1 MKIMLKKSGC
11 ERLIKAI
18 DAYIQKVDDEL
29 LEALTEAGYSNP
41 KQTMKDLEAFTKE
54 IKKLLEEDTKA
65 IINEIYD
72 YDSVQDFIVQ
82 RWPELKNSKD
92 LVEKLTTTVSM
103 KLGEVIPEYVA
114 DYISRTDPAL
124 SYIGLTH
131 KTTAWI
137 TSWSGKL
144 AEMMK
149 LTDNKTIERILNDA
163 LKNGRSVAETA
174 KRIGDSGERDSG
186 YRSRRTATTELLRA
200 HSVAQQESFMQS
212 PAVVSKMWRHSGWRQ
227 YSRQNHI
234 DMDGQTVRKEDPF
247 VLVGE
252 EGIFYP
258 MYPRDE
264 SLPAGESINC
274 GCIAEPIVDERYYEM
289 SEEDRRRMQEAEVN
303 RMNAE
308 YEFQNGKQMVTN
320 YTSGG
325 TIRTRGTSSSGGRIL
340 DPESDDAKAWAKS
353 YYREIRA
360 KGTDTKKISDRLGI
374 PKEDVDK
381 IKKYL
386 FSEGTYYNEALKMEV
401 PFDPDAAIGQS
412 WQRLAEG
419 KEILPH
425 DRTLI
430 NHELLEMKLR
440 EEHPDWSQYE
450 AHCEA
455 QRTFDYQK
463 ESDDYY
469 GSLRQRKKN

>member
-1 MKIMLKKSGC
+1 
-11 ERLIKAI
+11 
-18 DAYIQKVDDEL
+18 

-103 KLGEVIPEYVA
+103 KLGEVIPKYVA

-247 VLVGE
+247 ILAGE

-264 SLPAGESINC
+264 NLPAGESINC
-274 GCIAEPIVDERYYEM
+274 GCVAEPIVDERFYEM
-289 SEEDRRRMQEAEVN
+289 SEEDRRRMQEAEINRINEEYDRKTGLYDKVN
-303 RMNAE
+303 NSFVTGEYRYKMKPGTGKVTREKGFIEKDHENEIKGAKWLNKTFGGDVIIRAE
-308 YEFQNGKQMVTN
+308 SKEDNQVSADYEWRGKLWDLKCPSSSA
-320 YTSGG
+320 YG
-325 TIRTRGTSSSGGRIL
+325 TIEKRIRHGLIQIEDNPGGLLLDFTDSKLDISSAKNMTNEIL
-340 DPESDDAKAWAKS
+340 EK
-353 YYREIRA
+353 RA
-360 KGTDTKKISDRLGI
+360 KRGLDVIVKKDDLFEVIRITK
-374 PKEDVDK
+374 
-381 IKKYL
+381 
-386 FSEGTYYNEALKMEV
+386 
-401 PFDPDAAIGQS
+401 
-412 WQRLAEG
+412 
-419 KEILPH
+419 
-425 DRTLI
+425 
-430 NHELLEMKLR
+430 
-440 EEHPDWSQYE
+440 
-450 AHCEA
+450 
-455 QRTFDYQK
+455 
-463 ESDDYY
+463 
-469 GSLRQRKKN
+469 

>member
-1 MKIMLKKSGC
+1 M
-11 ERLIKAI
+11 
-18 DAYIQKVDDEL
+18 
-29 LEALTEAGYSNP
+29 
-41 KQTMKDLEAFTKE
+41 
-54 IKKLLEEDTKA
+54 
-65 IINEIYD
+65 
-72 YDSVQDFIVQ
+72 QDFIVQ
-82 RWPELKNSKD
+82 RWPELKDSKD

-264 SLPAGESINC
+264 NLPAGESINC
-274 GCIAEPIVDERYYEM
+274 GCVAEPIVDERYYEM
-289 SEEDRRRMQEAEVN
+289 SEEDRRRMQEAEI
-303 RMNAE
+303 RRQNAE
-308 YEFQNGKQMVTN
+308 YELEHGAYSKPTIEDLKNGGKINTKSHFSDRMRERGISEEDAADAVTN
-320 YTSGG
+320 PLFVADVKYDSKGRPSVKYIGKDATVTVNPETG
-325 TIRTRGTSSSGGRIL
+325 TITSTWKTGTRTR
-340 DPESDDAKAWAKS
+340 
-353 YYREIRA
+353 
-360 KGTDTKKISDRLGI
+360 
-374 PKEDVDK
+374 
-381 IKKYL
+381 KKY
-386 FSEGTYYNEALKMEV
+386 EK
-401 PFDPDAAIGQS
+401 Q
-412 WQRLAEG
+412 AE
-419 KEILPH
+419 
-425 DRTLI
+425 
-430 NHELLEMKLR
+430 
-440 EEHPDWSQYE
+440 
-450 AHCEA
+450 
-455 QRTFDYQK
+455 QK
-463 ESDDYY
+463 T
-469 GSLRQRKKN
+469 N

>member
-212 PAVVSKMWRHSGWRQ
+212 PAVVSKMWRHSGLRQ

-247 VLVGE
+247 VLAGE
-252 EGIFYP
+252 DGIFYP

-264 SLPAGESINC
+264 NLPAGESINC
-274 GCIAEPIVDERYYEM
+274 GCVAEPIVDERFYEM
-289 SEEDRRRMQEAEVN
+289 SEEDRRRMQEAEINRINEEYDRKTGIHDKVN
-303 RMNAE
+303 NSYVMGE
-308 YEFQNGKQMVTN
+308 YRYKMKPGSGKVIREKGFDPKDRDNEIKSANWLHKTFGGDVILKEESTEKGVLSPD
-320 YTSGG
+320 YEWRGALWDLKTISSSSRG
-325 TIRTRGTSSSGGRIL
+325 TIEKRIRHGLHQISENPGGLLLDFTDSKLSIYEAKEMTSSIMETRAVFT
-340 DPESDDAKAWAKS
+340 SDT
-353 YYREIRA
+353 I
-360 KGTDTKKISDRLGI
+360 
-374 PKEDVDK
+374 
-381 IKKYL
+381 IKKNDM
-386 FSEGTYYNEALKMEV
+386 FEV
-401 PFDPDAAIGQS
+401 I
-412 WQRLAEG
+412 
-419 KEILPH
+419 
-425 DRTLI
+425 RT
-430 NHELLEMKLR
+430 KR
-440 EEHPDWSQYE
+440 
-450 AHCEA
+450 
-455 QRTFDYQK
+455 
-463 ESDDYY
+463 
-469 GSLRQRKKN
+469 